1 MLRIK
6 LVKSPIG
13 NTKTNRRTV
22 AALGLRKM
30 HHTVYLPDNAA
41 VRGMVHHVKHMLE
54 VAVVDDS
61 EAPKK
66 TATVKKKTAP
76 KPAVAPRPA
85 VAPKA
90 VTAKPS
96 DVSDKSDKSDTDGE
110 TKAPKPET
118 PKAAKPKA
126 VAAPKP
132 KAASASKTTKKAK
145 E

>member
-6 LVKSPIG
+6 LIKSPIG

-66 TATVKKKTAP
+66 AQTRKAKS
-76 KPAVAPRPA
+76 
-85 VAPKA
+85 APKA
-90 VTAKPS
+90 AVP
-96 DVSDKSDKSDTDGE
+96 
-110 TKAPKPET
+110 APKTAEAPKAQAPEAPAADEAPKAEKPKT
-118 PKAAKPKA
+118 AVKPKAA
-126 VAAPKP
+126 AAPKP
-132 KAASASKTTKKAK
+132 KAAPASKTTKKAK